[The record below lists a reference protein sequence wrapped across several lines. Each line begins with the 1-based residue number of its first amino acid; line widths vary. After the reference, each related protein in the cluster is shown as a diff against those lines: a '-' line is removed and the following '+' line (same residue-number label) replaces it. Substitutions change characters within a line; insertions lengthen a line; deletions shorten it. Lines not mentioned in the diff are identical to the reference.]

1 VQVHRRRPR
10 LLAGLVVLAALLGLP
25 AGPAADS
32 VVVSADP
39 VNTTP
44 NVLDGQVNAIA
55 RAGGKM
61 IVGGSFT
68 QVRRGGGAIMTRNN
82 IFAFDPATGAIDT
95 SFGPG
100 IDGINWASQG
110 LFVLAT

>member
-1 VQVHRRRPR
+1 MQAHRRRR

-25 AGPAADS
+25 AGPAAAVNLAHP
-32 VVVSADP
+32 VVVGADP

-61 IVGGSFT
+61 VVGGSFP
-68 QVRRGGGAIMTRNN
+68 RCA
-82 IFAFDPATGAIDT
+82 AAAAP
-95 SFGPG
+95 S
-100 IDGINWASQG
+100 
-110 LFVLAT
+110 